1 MASRF
6 ALVIISY
13 RTKLFHFSVL
23 PRHPDGLAPIQ
34 RSKSNFSYPI
44 SFLLLTLECCLSAFI
59 IVCRRG
65 MRRKSWDLKYL
76 KASVQPLEPL
86 LSSSF
91 CCVDLCT
98 NILFHRLFCRCH
110 LFESYASWH
119 SGRRLFLHARSHFTE
134 ARKKNR
140 PFSTR
145 EWLPFF
151 RSFFHLCVLRR
162 RIVGDS
168 CEDTCIPLVEM
179 QYNILYD
186 SVAFPYSSSADAT

>member
-1 MASRF
+1 MSESRHTTLLLFTDSPFSYISMLYPIHQLSMASRF

-110 LFESYASWH
+110 LFESYAS
-119 SGRRLFLHARSHFTE
+119 
-134 ARKKNR
+134 
-140 PFSTR
+140 
-145 EWLPFF
+145 
-151 RSFFHLCVLRR
+151 
-162 RIVGDS
+162 
-168 CEDTCIPLVEM
+168 
-179 QYNILYD
+179 
-186 SVAFPYSSSADAT
+186 